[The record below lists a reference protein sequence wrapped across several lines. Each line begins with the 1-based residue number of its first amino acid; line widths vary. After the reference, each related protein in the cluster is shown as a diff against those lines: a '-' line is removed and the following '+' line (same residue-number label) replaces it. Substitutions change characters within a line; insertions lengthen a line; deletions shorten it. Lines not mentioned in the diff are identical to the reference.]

1 MKKRMNISEII
12 FQTFL
17 VLIMIGLMIVTLYP
31 IWYVFVASLSD
42 ATEVIKANGS
52 MLWIKGFNLD
62 AYVEVFK
69 NKNIWTGYANT
80 LFVVFTGTFLSLL
93 VTAIGGYFLSRKN
106 VMWQGFI
113 AVAIVFTMYF
123 SGGLIPRYFTVRDL
137 GLANSLWALILPVL
151 VSTYNLI
158 IMRTAF
164 ASLPD
169 ALSEAAEIDGAG
181 HVRILFSVLLPLCG
195 STLAVLGLYY
205 AVSYWN
211 AWFDAMIFIDI
222 RSKFPLQLILR
233 EIVMYNTTQNEMI
246 VVDKFD
252 LAETVQYAT
261 IIVATLPILVLY
273 PIIQKYFEKGVMIGA
288 VKG

>member
-1 MKKRMNISEII
+1 MKKLTTGELI
-12 FQTFL
+12 FQIILTA
-17 VLIMIGLMIVTLYP
+17 IMLAVAIVTLYP
-31 IWYVFVASLSD
+31 LWFVFVASLSD
-42 ATEVIKANGS
+42 ATEVIKANGA
-52 MLWIKGFNLD
+52 MVLIKGFNTD

-80 LFVVFTGTFLSLL
+80 LFVVTIGTTLSMV

-106 VMWQGFI
+106 VMWNGVI
-113 AVAIVFTMYF
+113 ATLIVFTMYF
-123 SGGLIPRYFTVRDL
+123 SGGIIPRYFVVRDL
-137 GLANSLWALILPVL
+137 GLANSLFALIFPVL
-151 VSTYNLI
+151 INTYNLI

-164 ASLPD
+164 SSLPES
-169 ALSEAAEIDGAG
+169 LFEAAQIDGAG
-181 HVRILFSVLLPLCG
+181 HVRILFAVLLPLCG
-195 STLAVLGLYY
+195 ATLAVLGLYY

-211 AWFDAMIFIDI
+211 AWFDAMIFIDK

-246 VVDKFD
+246 AVDKFD

-261 IIVATLPILVLY
+261 IIVATLPILMIY
-273 PIIQKYFEKGVMIGA
+273 PLIQKYFAKGVMIGA

>member
-1 MKKRMNISEII
+1 MKKLTTGELI
-12 FQTFL
+12 FQIILTAIML
-17 VLIMIGLMIVTLYP
+17 VVAIVTLYP
-31 IWYVFVASLSD
+31 LWFVFVASLSD
-42 ATEVIKANGS
+42 ATEVIKANGA
-52 MLWIKGFNLD
+52 MVLIKGFNID

-80 LFVVFTGTFLSLL
+80 LFVVTIGTTLSMV

-106 VMWQGFI
+106 VMWNGVI
-113 AVAIVFTMYF
+113 ATLIVFTMYF
-123 SGGLIPRYFTVRDL
+123 SGGIIPRYFVVRDL
-137 GLANSLWALILPVL
+137 GLANSLFALIFPVL
-151 VSTYNLI
+151 INTYNLI

-164 ASLPD
+164 SSLPES
-169 ALSEAAEIDGAG
+169 LFEAAQIDGAG
-181 HVRILFSVLLPLCG
+181 HVRILFAVLLPLCG
-195 STLAVLGLYY
+195 ATLAVLGLYY

-211 AWFDAMIFIDI
+211 AWFDAMIFIDK

-246 VVDKFD
+246 AVDKFD

-261 IIVATLPILVLY
+261 IIVATLPILMIY
-273 PIIQKYFEKGVMIGA
+273 PFIQKYFAKGVMIGA

>member
-1 MKKRMNISEII
+1 MKKLTTGELI
-12 FQTFL
+12 FQIILTA
-17 VLIMIGLMIVTLYP
+17 IMLAVAIVTLYP
-31 IWYVFVASLSD
+31 LWFVFVASLSD
-42 ATEVIKANGS
+42 ATEVIKANGA
-52 MLWIKGFNLD
+52 MVLIKGFNID

-80 LFVVFTGTFLSLL
+80 LFVVTIGTTLSMV

-106 VMWQGFI
+106 VMWNGVI
-113 AVAIVFTMYF
+113 ATLIVFTMYF
-123 SGGLIPRYFTVRDL
+123 SGGIIPRYFVVRDL
-137 GLANSLWALILPVL
+137 GLANSLFALIFPVL
-151 VSTYNLI
+151 INTYNLI

-164 ASLPD
+164 SSLPES
-169 ALSEAAEIDGAG
+169 LFEAAQIDGAG
-181 HVRILFSVLLPLCG
+181 HVRILFAVLLPLCG
-195 STLAVLGLYY
+195 ATLAVLGLYY

-211 AWFDAMIFIDI
+211 AWFDAMIFIDK

-246 VVDKFD
+246 AVDKFD

-261 IIVATLPILVLY
+261 IIVATLPILMIY
-273 PIIQKYFEKGVMIGA
+273 PLIQKYFAKGVMIGA

>member
-1 MKKRMNISEII
+1 MKKLTTGELI
-12 FQTFL
+12 FQIILTAIML
-17 VLIMIGLMIVTLYP
+17 VVAIVTLYP
-31 IWYVFVASLSD
+31 LWFVFVASLSD
-42 ATEVIKANGS
+42 ATEVIKANGA
-52 MLWIKGFNLD
+52 MVLIKGFNID

-80 LFVVFTGTFLSLL
+80 LFVVTIGTTLSMV

-106 VMWQGFI
+106 VMWNGVI
-113 AVAIVFTMYF
+113 ATLIVFTMYF
-123 SGGLIPRYFTVRDL
+123 SGGIIPRYFVVRDL
-137 GLANSLWALILPVL
+137 GLANSLFALIFPVL
-151 VSTYNLI
+151 INTYNLI

-164 ASLPD
+164 SSLPES
-169 ALSEAAEIDGAG
+169 LFEAAQIDGAG
-181 HVRILFSVLLPLCG
+181 HVRILFAVLLPLCG

-211 AWFDAMIFIDI
+211 AWFDAMIFIDK

-246 VVDKFD
+246 AVDKFD

-261 IIVATLPILVLY
+261 IIVATLPILMIY
-273 PIIQKYFEKGVMIGA
+273 PFIQKYFAKGVMIGA

>member
-1 MKKRMNISEII
+1 MKKLTTGELI
-12 FQTFL
+12 FQIILTAIML
-17 VLIMIGLMIVTLYP
+17 VVAIVTLYP
-31 IWYVFVASLSD
+31 LWFVFVASLSD
-42 ATEVIKANGS
+42 ATEVIKANGA
-52 MLWIKGFNLD
+52 MVLIKGFNID

-80 LFVVFTGTFLSLL
+80 LFVVTIGTTLSMV

-106 VMWQGFI
+106 VMWNGVI
-113 AVAIVFTMYF
+113 ATLIVFTMYF
-123 SGGLIPRYFTVRDL
+123 SGGIIPRYFVVRDL
-137 GLANSLWALILPVL
+137 GLANSLFALIFPVL
-151 VSTYNLI
+151 INTYNLI

-164 ASLPD
+164 SSLPES
-169 ALSEAAEIDGAG
+169 LFEAAQIDGAG
-181 HVRILFSVLLPLCG
+181 HVRILFAVLLPLCG
-195 STLAVLGLYY
+195 ATLAVLGLYY

-211 AWFDAMIFIDI
+211 AWFDAMIFIDK

-246 VVDKFD
+246 AVDKFD

-261 IIVATLPILVLY
+261 IIVATLPILMIY
-273 PIIQKYFEKGVMIGA
+273 PLIQKYFAKGVMIGA